1 MNDIQK
7 NYNQL
12 LIRYDE
18 ILKENESLKALL
30 RSHGIYY
37 AGDML
42 EQIRDNPYSCLS
54 VPAINLSLDDRVR
67 LFQSYFKGRED
78 ARRWFSKTTERVTT
92 NRFVKMNGDRTYVTR
107 RDRSAPIVPIQ
118 CDYHGVLKIRTNI
131 NCPNIKTRVANPIH
145 INAVCHLLM
154 TLTSFSMTVSMVHL
168 LFFNCIKSLF
178 CDKYGNIVSSINQ
191 IDT

>member
-30 RSHGIYY
+30 RSHDGK
-37 AGDML
+37 ML
-42 EQIRDNPYSCLS
+42 VGGS
-54 VPAINLSLDDRVR
+54 
-67 LFQSYFKGRED
+67 
-78 ARRWFSKTTERVTT
+78 ARRQKRVTT

-191 IDT
+191 IDTQYNLDIFLI

>member
-78 ARRWFSKTTERVTT
+78 ARRWFSKATEKSGYQPVCKNKWRQ
-92 NRFVKMNGDRTYVTR
+92 N
-107 RDRSAPIVPIQ
+107 I
-118 CDYHGVLKIRTNI
+118 CDKKRQKCAD
-131 NCPNIKTRVANPIH
+131 CPN
-145 INAVCHLLM
+145 
-154 TLTSFSMTVSMVHL
+154 TV
-168 LFFNCIKSLF
+168 
-178 CDKYGNIVSSINQ
+178 
-191 IDT
+191 

>member
-78 ARRWFSKTTERVTT
+78 ARRWFSKATEKSDYQPVCKNEWRQ
-92 NRFVKMNGDRTYVTR
+92 N
-107 RDRSAPIVPIQ
+107 I
-118 CDYHGVLKIRTNI
+118 CDKKRQKCAD
-131 NCPNIKTRVANPIH
+131 CPNTVWLSWGSENQNKHKLSKYKDKSRKFYPYQCRLPPFDDIDFF
-145 INAVCHLLM
+145 LDD
-154 TLTSFSMTVSMVHL
+154 SF
-168 LFFNCIKSLF
+168 NGSLAILQLH
-178 CDKYGNIVSSINQ
+178 KIPVLRQ
-191 IDT
+191 IW

>member
-78 ARRWFSKTTERVTT
+78 ARSWFSMATEKSGYQPVCKNEWRQ
-92 NRFVKMNGDRTYVTR
+92 N
-107 RDRSAPIVPIQ
+107 I
-118 CDYHGVLKIRTNI
+118 CDKKRQKCAD
-131 NCPNIKTRVANPIH
+131 CPN
-145 INAVCHLLM
+145 
-154 TLTSFSMTVSMVHL
+154 TV
-168 LFFNCIKSLF
+168 
-178 CDKYGNIVSSINQ
+178 
-191 IDT
+191 

>member
-1 MNDIQK
+1 MIGWDSSNPISRDGK
-7 NYNQL
+7 
-12 LIRYDE
+12 
-18 ILKENESLKALL
+18 ILVGGS
-30 RSHGIYY
+30 
-37 AGDML
+37 
-42 EQIRDNPYSCLS
+42 
-54 VPAINLSLDDRVR
+54 
-67 LFQSYFKGRED
+67 
-78 ARRWFSKTTERVTT
+78 ARRQKRVAT

-118 CDYHGVLKIRTNI
+118 CDYHGVMKIRTNI

-191 IDT
+191 IDTEYNLDIFLIWNSKLESWKRLHEDYFVRDTKKTGQNINSNPVILSARILPLLAMKIQSQW